1 MTWYDW
7 LIIVIPVLFV
17 FYMGIYTRRYLRDVT
32 AFLSAGRVCGRYV
45 ISVGNIASALSII
58 GLLAYVEI
66 HYKTGFALSF
76 WSSITMPISVLLGLY
91 GYCTYR
97 FRETKAQSIGQFFE
111 MRYSR
116 KFRVFAAGLR
126 SLSEMLANM
135 IMPALA
141 ARFFMYFLDLPKKFM
156 LAGIEFST
164 FNTIMVVVLI
174 AAISIICMGGSLA
187 IIVTDTIQGFI
198 CYPLMALFAVFIL
211 CKFSWS
217 NEIMPVLSNRVAGEN
232 FLNPYDISRLRDFNY
247 FALLVSVFALFMHR
261 SSWTGA
267 GGRSSAAKTP
277 HEQKMAALLGT
288 WKNAMHNVF
297 YVLLAVAL
305 LAFMNHA
312 SFAPQA
318 SRIRVKLTEQI
329 ANDIVTDPA
338 VRQKIIADV
347 SSMGP
352 QTSDKP
358 LSEKVNIDTRYLN
371 KIREDLSAV
380 KNRSQGKRNSLFQ
393 QFRTLYH
400 QQMLPVTLRNM
411 LPAGMLGLFCLLMIL
426 AMVSTD
432 DSRIFSATITLSQ
445 DVILP
450 FIKKDLTQRQ
460 HMWLLRF
467 VAIGIG
473 VFFYL
478 GSSYMAQLDY
488 IQMYMTLVTSMWLGG
503 CGPVIVFGLYSR
515 FGTTLGAW
523 ASLLSGMIMASAGV
537 LIQRNWA
544 DYVYPWLAGND
555 LADSVGIFLET
566 VSKPFNPIVVWK
578 MDAVKCPI
586 NSYEWYFITMI
597 VSLILYIGFSRL
609 SMKEPFNLDRMLH
622 RGKYALDGERKITS
636 RWTWRNLYNKLI
648 GITPEY
654 SFWDKVIAWSYFG
667 YSMVYRFFGSFV
679 VVLIW
684 NLFDPWPLKW
694 WGYYFLVVFLIV
706 PGIMAAFTGVWF
718 GICGTLDLRSMFRA
732 LETRITNP
740 LDNGRV
746 EGNMSLADKAQ
757 LEAVD
762 RNSGK
767 DHSAK

>member
-76 WSSITMPISVLLGLY
+76 WQSVTMPISVLLGLY

-141 ARFFMYFLDLPKKFM
+141 ARFFMYFLDLPKKFTI
-156 LAGIEFST
+156 AGIEFGT

-198 CYPLMALFAVFIL
+198 CYPLMALFAIFIL

-247 FALLVSVFALFMHR
+247 FALLVSVFGLFMHR

-288 WKNAMHNVF
+288 WRNAMHNVF

-318 SRIRVKLTEQI
+318 S
-329 ANDIVTDPA
+329 
-338 VRQKIIADV
+338 
-347 SSMGP
+347 
-352 QTSDKP
+352 
-358 LSEKVNIDTRYLN
+358 
-371 KIREDLSAV
+371 KIR
-380 KNRSQGKRNSLFQ
+380 
-393 QFRTLYH
+393 
-400 QQMLPVTLRNM
+400 
-411 LPAGMLGLFCLLMIL
+411 
-426 AMVSTD
+426 
-432 DSRIFSATITLSQ
+432 
-445 DVILP
+445 
-450 FIKKDLTQRQ
+450 
-460 HMWLLRF
+460 
-467 VAIGIG
+467 
-473 VFFYL
+473 
-478 GSSYMAQLDY
+478 
-488 IQMYMTLVTSMWLGG
+488 
-503 CGPVIVFGLYSR
+503 
-515 FGTTLGAW
+515 
-523 ASLLSGMIMASAGV
+523 
-537 LIQRNWA
+537 
-544 DYVYPWLAGND
+544 
-555 LADSVGIFLET
+555 
-566 VSKPFNPIVVWK
+566 
-578 MDAVKCPI
+578 
-586 NSYEWYFITMI
+586 
-597 VSLILYIGFSRL
+597 
-609 SMKEPFNLDRMLH
+609 
-622 RGKYALDGERKITS
+622 
-636 RWTWRNLYNKLI
+636 
-648 GITPEY
+648 
-654 SFWDKVIAWSYFG
+654 
-667 YSMVYRFFGSFV
+667 
-679 VVLIW
+679 
-684 NLFDPWPLKW
+684 
-694 WGYYFLVVFLIV
+694 
-706 PGIMAAFTGVWF
+706 
-718 GICGTLDLRSMFRA
+718 
-732 LETRITNP
+732 
-740 LDNGRV
+740 
-746 EGNMSLADKAQ
+746 
-757 LEAVD
+757 
-762 RNSGK
+762 
-767 DHSAK
+767 